1 MKHLKI
7 EQKSPEWWAYKVG
20 RVSGTRTG
28 QLISTRENSLIDDMM
43 DEMLDGFV
51 KPNDFQ
57 TDEMLFGIENEEKAL
72 DLYSKISGIDFKK
85 DVMPLLNEIR
95 DGLYHFMVLGFP
107 IPMKFGDV
115 NQEYFWQGIS
125 LPKLSNHQSANS
137 YFKGFRK
144 NKILS

>member
-1 MKHLKI
+1 
-7 EQKSPEWWAYKVG
+7 
-20 RVSGTRTG
+20 
-28 QLISTRENSLIDDMM
+28 
-43 DEMLDGFV
+43 
-51 KPNDFQ
+51 
-57 TDEMLFGIENEEKAL
+57 
-72 DLYSKISGIDFKK
+72 
-85 DVMPLLNEIR
+85 MPLLNEIR

-144 NKILS
+144 NKVGYEYVDMNNLFRKQMK